1 MDARIERLKEL
12 LLQRAVQF
20 GEFTLASGKKSD
32 VYVDGRLLTLS
43 PRGAALVAELLW
55 EKIEPLGLDAVGG
68 MTMGADPMVGA
79 LVHLAGTKGSDLSGF
94 LIRKEPKGHGTKR
107 SVEGPRPDKQKPRVV
122 LVEDTT
128 TTGGSTLKAVQRVRE
143 EWNAEV
149 VAVFC
154 IVDREQGA
162 VEAYAA
168 EGLTLTVSR
177 PTSNPFPRAGSLFQ
191 APPRGA
197 QRSWQRA
204 GVGRESS
211 TKVNPPWG
219 KICPE
224 RG

>member
-1 MDARIERLKEL
+1 MGRVRYFRARPFFFPTPVSLVRVDARIEKLKEL

-43 PRGAALVAELLW
+43 PQGAALVAELLW

-79 LVHLAGTKGSDLSGF
+79 LVHLAGTKGAPLAGF

-107 SVEGPRPDKQKPRVV
+107 SVEGPRPDKERPRVV

-128 TTGGSTLKAVQRVRE
+128 TTGGSTLKAVQRVRD
-143 EWNAEV
+143 EWNADV

-162 VEAYAA
+162 VESYEA
-168 EGLTLTVSR
+168 EGLTLTPLVRISELK
-177 PTSNPFPRAGSLFQ
+177 S
-191 APPRGA
+191 
-197 QRSWQRA
+197 
-204 GVGRESS
+204 
-211 TKVNPPWG
+211 
-219 KICPE
+219 
-224 RG
+224 